1 MTSTRTA
8 RPESDLLI
16 HPGELL
22 AEELEVRGLTQREL
36 ATAMERPA
44 QVINEIVRGKKA
56 ITAET
61 AVQLEQALG
70 IPAHLWLNMQSTFD
84 LRRVRQE
91 RATRRRTAPTA
102 GRGTVNRVGTARRA
116 GGQRSA

>member
-1 MTSTRTA
+1 MTSTRTV

-22 AEELEVRGLTQREL
+22 AEELEIRGLTQREL
-36 ATAMERPA
+36 ATTMERPVQA
-44 QVINEIVRGKKA
+44 INEIVKGKKS

-61 AVQLEQALG
+61 AVQLEDALG

-84 LRRVRQE
+84 LRRARQARQAPNDTTK
-91 RATRRRTAPTA
+91 RA
-102 GRGTVNRVGTARRA
+102 ARK
-116 GGQRSA
+116 SA

>member
-1 MTSTRTA
+1 MTSTRTV

-22 AEELEVRGLTQREL
+22 AEELGVRGLTQREL
-36 ATAMERPA
+36 ATVMERPVQA
-44 QVINEIVRGKKA
+44 INEIVNGKKA

-61 AVQLEQALG
+61 AVQLEDALG

-84 LRRVRQE
+84 LRRARQ
-91 RATRRRTAPTA
+91 TRQPRSSSS
-102 GRGTVNRVGTARRA
+102 
-116 GGQRSA
+116 RSAAPGRTVSSAAVRRGRRKPA